1 MIPSLTPGQAQ
12 KEARRIED
20 FLNQHLNSDDKA
32 VVGLSGGIDADVVAR
47 LTCRAIGPDRL
58 KLFIVIQEHLE
69 NKFIIHARNT
79 AVSLGVPLVEID
91 LSHLSLPLLS
101 AIAAADPS
109 ERFRIDGLLDPA
121 RIKSSLRT
129 SVFSTY
135 VERGYVVIGTSNR
148 TEYELGF
155 FLPLGDGAWHLGPI
169 AHLYKSQVFAMAR
182 YLNCA
187 KEVISQPPS
196 GGFWSGE
203 TDLEDLSFW
212 LVHGA
217 PVREDRN
224 WSAEDMLSFTRIH
237 RILTFSNIDSVLS
250 QLSTQQ
256 DDQLIGYSAEIPV
269 DIVSRIRNLALKA
282 GQIKTRPLRVSLV

>member
-1 MIPSLTPGQAQ
+1 MIPSLTPEQAQ

-20 FLNQHLNSDDKA
+20 FLIQHLNPTGKA

-58 KLFIVIQEHLE
+58 KLFIVIQDNLE
-69 NKFIIHARNT
+69 KKFILHARNT
-79 AVSLGVPLVEID
+79 AISLGVPLVEID
-91 LSHLSLPLLS
+91 LSNLSLPLLS

-109 ERFRIDGLLDPA
+109 ERFRTDGLLDPA

-135 VERGYVVIGTSNR
+135 VERGYVVVGTSNR

-155 FLPLGDGAWHLGPI
+155 FLPLGDGVWHLGPI

-196 GGFWSGE
+196 GGFWIGE

-224 WSAEDMLSFTRIH
+224 WSPQDMVNFTRINS
-237 RILTFSNIDSVLS
+237 ILTFSNIDSVLS
-250 QLSTQQ
+250 QLSLQP
-256 DDQLIGYSAEIPV
+256 DDQIIADIAGIPV
-269 DIVSRIRNLALKA
+269 DVVSRIRRLEQQASQVK
-282 GQIKTRPLRVSLV
+282 KRPLRVSLE

>member
-1 MIPSLTPGQAQ
+1 MPQ
-12 KEARRIED
+12 
-20 FLNQHLNSDDKA
+20 
-32 VVGLSGGIDADVVAR
+32 
-47 LTCRAIGPDRL
+47 
-58 KLFIVIQEHLE
+58 
-69 NKFIIHARNT
+69 
-79 AVSLGVPLVEID
+79 
-91 LSHLSLPLLS
+91 
-101 AIAAADPS
+101 PS

-129 SVFSTY
+129 SVFSAY
-135 VERGYVVIGTSNR
+135 VERGYVVVGTSNR

-169 AHLYKSQVFAMAR
+169 AHLYKSQVFAMAL

-196 GGFWSGE
+196 GGFWRGE

-224 WSAEDMLSFTRIH
+224 WSPEDMLNFGRINS
-237 RILTFSNIDSVLS
+237 ILTFPIIDTVLS
-250 QLSTQQ
+250 LLSSQQ
-256 DDQLIGYSAEIPV
+256 DDQIIANIAGIPV
-269 DIVSRIRNLALKA
+269 DIVSRIRCLVQQA
-282 GQIKTRPLRVSLV
+282 GQVKKRPLRVSLV